1 MDQNPFDKPDFC
13 CVQGMVPLYDATAAT
28 GGLEVVP
35 GTHLPKA
42 QATIREKCGAGG
54 DWCVLPPGMYADA
67 HRRSVPQL

>member
-1 MDQNPFDKPDFC
+1 MDAVVAWRPWDAKHPSWRPQTEGLHVDQNPFDKPDFC

-42 QATIREKCGAGG
+42 QATIRA
-54 DWCVLPPGMYADA
+54 
-67 HRRSVPQL
+67 